1 MERRDHL
8 GRKWW
13 GVMSDE
19 HSVPDDRP
27 VGEEQVTPDG
37 FEPLGPTPIG
47 PWELSFTTAVKNEL
61 GLDPTLVRAY
71 LAVCRFNKGRPEVA
85 LCLIFADGATNEATV
100 LRCQQVFHSMFART
114 ESLAVFPIAPNG
126 QQEQAL
132 RSVKVLPFFTQAPLL
147 S

>member
-1 MERRDHL
+1 
-8 GRKWW
+8 
-13 GVMSDE
+13 MSDE
-19 HSVPDDRP
+19 HSIPDDRP
-27 VGEEQVTPDG
+27 VGEEQITPDG

-61 GLDPTLVRAY
+61 GLDPTVLRAY

-85 LCLIFADGATNEATV
+85 LCLVFADAVDEASV
-100 LRCQQVFHSMFART
+100 LRCQQVFYGMFAST

-126 QQEQAL
+126 LQEQAL
-132 RSVKVLPFFTQAPLL
+132 RSVRISPFFTQGAII